1 MGRWGEWIRREGK
14 KKVDRKRKG
23 EEKKRKRKK
32 KGKDDGWVELAWLG
46 RRPKFESVWSNSS
59 MEEDGLTY
67 IVLIY

>member
-1 MGRWGEWIRREGK
+1 MDKERRKKEGGQKKKRRREK
-14 KKVDRKRKG
+14 
-23 EEKKRKRKK
+23 EEKEK